1 MNEGEAGPRIDRKL
15 LIKTGVGI
23 LALVAVAAIL
33 AAVLYEP
40 ITLVAETFLDRF
52 GLLGIFAAVVV
63 TDTSPLPM
71 THEPV
76 LLLGVGAEV
85 NPWLLWAVASAA
97 SVFSGVLGYTCGATL
112 VSRSRF
118 RGWVDRRYP
127 GFVRFMEQHGAKGVA
142 VSALLP
148 IPFALSSWSAGM
160 VRCGLPG
167 VALASLLRIP
177 KAGFYL
183 WLIIT
188 GWTWGGG

>member
-1 MNEGEAGPRIDRKL
+1 MTEGEAGPRIDHKL

-23 LALVAVAAIL
+23 LVLVAVAALL

-40 ITLVAETFLDRF
+40 ITTVTEAFLDRF
-52 GLLGIFAAVVV
+52 GLPGIFAAVVI

-76 LLLGVGAEV
+76 LLLGVAAGV
-85 NPWLLWAVASAA
+85 NPWLLWAVASTA
-97 SVFSGVLGYTCGATL
+97 SVFSGVLGYTCGALL
-112 VSRSRF
+112 VSRSRLTT
-118 RGWVDRRYP
+118 WIDRKYP
-127 GFVRFMEQHGAKGVA
+127 GFIDFMKRHGAKGVA

-148 IPFALSSWSAGM
+148 IPFALSTWSAGM

-183 WLIIT
+183 WLILT